1 MRYNFKDKFFCNL
14 IITKRM
20 SIRTMLM
27 ASSQNI
33 TNGYSIVGYE
43 LAKELA
49 KHKDIQLIYYGFQYF
64 NKNPMHEKERQLP
77 SHVES
82 YDAFLNENPKG
93 MGFGFDQVA
102 NVVIEKKPDVIIIY
116 NDMVVVS
123 TILEKLKAIPEKTF
137 KVIVYMDQVYL
148 YQKKEYIN
156 RLNSEA
162 DFVLCFTPYWE
173 DIAKS
178 LGITKPTDYLQ
189 HGFNPMTHYP
199 VPTSLCRDYYNL
211 KHDDFIVLSLN
222 RNQPRKRYDVLLQAW
237 AKFVSMHIDDP
248 VKLLIATSL
257 QGGWN
262 LIEVYERELGKYN
275 LTIEQG
281 LKHVIFID
289 NPQQLLDEE
298 INILY
303 NVGDI
308 SISAADGGGMEL
320 CTYQQAGIGK
330 AQITSYVGGIK
341 DFFTVENSMI
351 LIPKMT
357 FYIDQ
362 SRDGC
367 GGEAELIDYND
378 AVEAL
383 DKYYKNPELL
393 KNHGKM
399 CREGILKKYR
409 WDEYGNKLAD
419 IIRKVGVVNKPI
431 EPLVSNTLEQSDK
444 SNLISLNDIDPDT
457 VIPIN
462 MIDIDQQSI
471 EVEAPHHT
479 LETILD
485 NIDVST
491 LEIPAKKKKKKTTK
505 GKPTMT
511 KDELLALKAKIDK
524 LLIA

>member
-1 MRYNFKDKFFCNL
+1 MA
-14 IITKRM
+14 
-20 SIRTMLM
+20 IRTLLF
-27 ASSQNI
+27 ASSPYI

-49 KHKDIQLIYYGFQYF
+49 KQPDIQLTYFGFQYF
-64 NKNPMHEKERQLP
+64 QKNPQHEKERELP
-77 SHVES
+77 SNVLV

-93 MGFGFDQVA
+93 MGFGFDQVSSFVTE
-102 NVVIEKKPDVIIIY
+102 NKPDVIIIY

-123 TILEKLKAIPEKTF
+123 NILEKLKTVPDKKF
-137 KVIVYMDQVYL
+137 KVMVYMDQVYL

-173 DIAKS
+173 EIAKG
-178 LGITKPTDYLQ
+178 LGITKPTAYLP
-189 HGFNPMTHYP
+189 HGFNPLTHYP
-199 VPTSLCRDYYNL
+199 VPSKLCRDYYGL

-222 RNQPRKRYDVLLQAW
+222 RNQPRKRYDILLQAW
-237 AKFVSMHIDDP
+237 AMFVSKHEQEP
-248 VKLLIATSL
+248 VKLLIATAI

-262 LIEVYERELGKYN
+262 LIEVYDRELSKYG
-275 LTIEQG
+275 LTLEQG

-341 DFFTVENSMI
+341 DFFNEDNAMV
-351 LIPKMT
+351 LHPKMT

-367 GGEAELIDYND
+367 GGEAELVDFKD
-378 AVEAL
+378 AYIAL
-383 DKYYKNPELL
+383 EKY
-393 KNHGKM
+393 
-399 CREGILKKYR
+399 
-409 WDEYGNKLAD
+409 YGNKNLRDSHGEKCRKGIMEKYKWEDLGVKLAGLIRGLCPVPDPIVEVVEKASSDNIISLDEIEGNQPVVKEETNETVESSETKVEATTENLD
-419 IIRKVGVVNKPI
+419 ISKLAQPI
-431 EPLVSNTLEQSDK
+431 E
-444 SNLISLNDIDPDT
+444 
-457 VIPIN
+457 
-462 MIDIDQQSI
+462 
-471 EVEAPHHT
+471 
-479 LETILD
+479 
-485 NIDVST
+485 
-491 LEIPAKKKKKKTTK
+491 KKKKKKNTGNLK
-505 GKPTMT
+505 GKTMS
-511 KDELLALKAKIDK
+511 KDELKALKAQINK
-524 LLIA
+524 LLKE